1 MMQNFPIKDNATCV
15 MNYNALKIHVEN
27 LSRVCSMI
35 IFMLTN
41 TKAL

>member
-27 LSRVCSMI
+27 LSRVCSNDHI
-35 IFMLTN
+35 HAH
-41 TKAL
+41 KY